1 MKDIEAHVFENVRLK
16 EDALIPYGFV
26 NEGGVYRYS
35 TALSLA
41 DFSCVI
47 DIDSNGQVDGK
58 IFEGQ
63 EEFEGYRRQMLGEY
77 SSAIKEEYVTLLKDI
92 RDRCFLSIRPV
103 NYYLL
108 PSNPRIYDVAKGF
121 QQFDGY
127 LNWPAR
133 KRTKPGDVVFIY
145 SAVPFKGIAFRCLV
159 IDVDE
164 AGEGYGTRETF
175 LTLLKLEQ
183 TYQKGDLPLEELTKH
198 GLKTVRFFHKVS
210 PEFAKY
216 VLEKS

>member
-1 MKDIEAHVFENVRLK
+1 M
-16 EDALIPYGFV
+16 
-26 NEGGVYRYS
+26 
-35 TALSLA
+35 
-41 DFSCVI
+41 
-47 DIDSNGQVDGK
+47 
-58 IFEGQ
+58 
-63 EEFEGYRRQMLGEY
+63 
-77 SSAIKEEYVTLLKDI
+77 
-92 RDRCFLSIRPV
+92 